1 MFLAAVLN
9 LTNISN
15 LPITKLSFMVTEESH
30 SGASAT
36 FLALYPSVHSPH
48 PITTPNPHPNPINYT
63 LSTSYQ
69 PHPPHPI
76 NHTLLIPSTTP
87 SSSHQSH
94 SPHHISPHPI
104 DHTLSSPIDHTLLI
118 PSTTPSPHP
127 STTPSP
133 HPSTTPSSPFQLHPL
148 LIHRPYPPHPINHTL
163 LTHQPHPLQTTP
175 TTIHYANS
183 PLYIMYSYIF
193 ALHSSLCLHSS
204 SPTLR
209 LCRHVFFFLFCSVM
223 FVNKNV
229 CNLASMCALV

>member
-48 PITTPNPHPNPINYT
+48 PITTPNLHPNPINYT
-63 LSTSYQ
+63 LSTSHQLHPLHIPSTTPSSSHQ

-87 SSSHQSH
+87 SSSHQ
-94 SPHHISPHPI
+94 PH
-104 DHTLSSPIDHTLLI
+104 LLI

-127 STTPSP
+127 INHTLSSSIDHTSSSHQP
-133 HPSTTPSSPFQLHPL
+133 HPPHPINHTLSS
-148 LIHRPYPPHPINHTL
+148 PINHTL
-163 LTHQPHPLQTTP
+163 LTHQPHPLQTTS

-209 LCRHVFFFLFCSVM
+209 LCRHVFFLPFL
-223 FVNKNV
+223 
-229 CNLASMCALV
+229 